1 MTLTLIKQ
9 IVVIWFLIII
19 VLTIRGI
26 TPRYKTDVLITII
39 WKILLP
45 IVLLDLLFIIIDII

>member
-1 MTLTLIKQ
+1 MSINLIQ
-9 IVVIWFLIII
+9 QLLGIWLIILI
-19 VLTIRGI
+19 LLTVRGI

-45 IVLLDLLFIIIDII
+45 VTLCDLLILTLYIS